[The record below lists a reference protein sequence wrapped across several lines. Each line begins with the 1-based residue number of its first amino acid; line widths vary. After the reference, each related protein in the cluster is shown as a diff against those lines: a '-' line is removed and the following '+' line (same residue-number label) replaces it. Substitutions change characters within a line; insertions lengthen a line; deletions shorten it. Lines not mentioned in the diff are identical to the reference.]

1 MDSHG
6 WTGQKHPSIQANVA
20 RTGAYWQGLEVVR
33 HSAHSTRVC
42 SSLANAGNCQI
53 LTETNT
59 KHTMKMQNTITFNG
73 ERTGMSSSGNTEW
86 FEFKVTATNRITQS
100 AARSVG
106 QIHGMGG
113 QDFSCEEEKINDLYV
128 YKCKAKCYSD

>member
-1 MDSHG
+1 
-6 WTGQKHPSIQANVA
+6 
-20 RTGAYWQGLEVVR
+20 
-33 HSAHSTRVC
+33 
-42 SSLANAGNCQI
+42 
-53 LTETNT
+53 
-59 KHTMKMQNTITFNG
+59 MKMQNTITFNG

-86 FEFKVTATNRITQS
+86 FEFTVTATNSITKS

-113 QDFSCEEEKINDLYV
+113 QDFSCDESKQDELYV

>member
-1 MDSHG
+1 
-6 WTGQKHPSIQANVA
+6 
-20 RTGAYWQGLEVVR
+20 
-33 HSAHSTRVC
+33 
-42 SSLANAGNCQI
+42 
-53 LTETNT
+53 
-59 KHTMKMQNTITFNG
+59 MKMTNKITFDG
-73 ERTGMSSSGNTEW
+73 ERTSMSTSGNTEW
-86 FEFKVTATNRITQS
+86 FQFTVTATNRITQS